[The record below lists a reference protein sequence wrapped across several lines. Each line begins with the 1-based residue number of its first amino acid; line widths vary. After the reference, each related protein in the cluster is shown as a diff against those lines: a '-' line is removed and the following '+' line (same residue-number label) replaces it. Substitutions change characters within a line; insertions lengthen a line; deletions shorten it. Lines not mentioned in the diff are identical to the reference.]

1 MKNSLLTLTLAV
13 PLLLGANAFA
23 DPTEKQVAFGVG
35 TRYVSTVAQGG
46 LDTNGK
52 QIGNNQTFT
61 LIDING
67 GELADGDEVRIRW
80 APANTRATHWQ
91 ETESFVNRTGN
102 KPDDACTFRVKFAD
116 PKIKD
121 GEILLQTASGKFVGS
136 GKNSRLVPGAAQ
148 DGALMMK
155 MEEVEQGENTQ
166 SIAPP
171 TAATPPMTT
180 PATVDPGKTPP
191 LAPLDVAAVPA
202 GKPTIWLIGDSTVSN
217 SNKTQKGWGNVIGDL
232 FDADQVTVINRA
244 RGGRSSRTFLTE
256 GLWDKVVA
264 EIKPGDFVLMQ
275 FGHNDGGRPEGVYPY
290 GRASLSGNSDQS
302 RQVETKPGASEMVY
316 SFGWYLRRYIADA
329 RAKGATPIVL
339 SLIPRN
345 DWTNGKVN
353 RALGNYGG
361 WAREA
366 AAQGGAMFVDL
377 NSLVA
382 DKYDALGQDAVKPFF
397 PDEHTHTGEAG
408 ARLNAQT
415 VVEGLKMLPDSSF
428 GAYVKATP

>member
-1 MKNSLLTLTLAV
+1 MLAI

-23 DPTEKQVAFGVG
+23 DATEKQVAFGVG

-46 LDTNGK
+46 LDINGPE
-52 QIGNNQTFT
+52 ITDRQTFA
-61 LIDING
+61 LIDMNG

-80 APANTRATHWQ
+80 APANTRATYWQ
-91 ETESFVNRTGN
+91 ETESFINRTGY

-116 PKIKD
+116 PAAKD
-121 GEILLQTASGKFVGS
+121 GALVLQTASGKFVGS
-136 GKNSRLVPGAAQ
+136 GKNSRLVPVAAQ
-148 DGALMMK
+148 NNAITLQ
-155 MEEVEQGENTQ
+155 MEEVEQGENTETV
-166 SIAPP
+166 APP
-171 TAATPPMTT
+171 TVATSPAMG
-180 PATVDPGKTPP
+180 PATVDPGRT
-191 LAPLDVAAVPA
+191 APLPLLAVAAVPQ

-232 FDADQVTVINRA
+232 FDADKVNVINRA

-256 GLWDKVVA
+256 GLWDAVVKDL
-264 EIKPGDFVLMQ
+264 KPGDFVLMQ

-290 GRASLSGNSDQS
+290 GRASLSGNSDTS
-302 RQVETKPGASEMVY
+302 RQVETKPGESEVVY
-316 SFGWYLRRYIADA
+316 SFGWYLRRYIADT

-353 RALGNYGG
+353 RAMNNYGG

-366 AAQGGAMFVDL
+366 AAQGGARFVDL

-382 DKYDALGQDAVKPFF
+382 DKYDALGQDTVKPFF
-397 PDEHTHTGEAG
+397 PDEHTHTSEAG